1 MNFSYLYSHAPL
13 FMLPLTEIAGFL
25 NTFLQVS
32 DFPNDLN
39 GIYRSSDR
47 LVSRIGLAL
56 DPFPGLE
63 QWVDDYSLDAVWLR
77 QPRKLQLTPALT
89 RAYIG
94 VLGYHLPFD
103 ERLTLGY
110 NPMLAEALGLTNA
123 EPFGEK
129 EGRPI
134 GMIADMPTIDF
145 SEFRTQLGSEFGG
158 EEQAFT
164 GKKARVQRIAIVGV
178 MTEELVWQAIQ
189 RRADVYVTG
198 QLPKEGRTVALH
210 SGLALIAVGHQRS
223 EQWGLR
229 ALATI
234 LRNRWEKLK
243 VVVYSEP
250 IPSVAR

>member
-1 MNFSYLYSHAPL
+1 
-13 FMLPLTEIAGFL
+13 MLPLTEIAGFL

-56 DPFPGLE
+56 EPFPGLE
-63 QWVDDYSLDAVWLR
+63 QWIDEYSLDAVWLHR
-77 QPRKLQLTPALT
+77 PWKLQLTPALT

-94 VLGYHLPFD
+94 VLAYHLPFD

-110 NPMLAEALGLTNA
+110 NPVLAEALGLTNA
-123 EPFGEK
+123 EPFGDK

-134 GMIADMPTIDF
+134 GMIADLPAIDF
-145 SEFRTQLGSEFGG
+145 NEFRTQIGSEFGG
-158 EEQAFT
+158 EEHAFT
-164 GKKARVQRIAIVGV
+164 GKKARVQRIAIAGA
-178 MTEELVWQAIQ
+178 MTEELVRQAIE

-198 QLPKEGRTVALH
+198 QLRKEGQTVALH
-210 SGLALIAVGHQRS
+210 SGLALIGVGHQRG

-229 ALATI
+229 TLATI
-234 LRNRWEKLK
+234 LRSRWEKLK
-243 VVVYSEP
+243 VFVYTDP

>member
-1 MNFSYLYSHAPL
+1 MNSSYLFSRPL

-25 NTFLQVS
+25 NTYLQVS

-56 DPFPGLE
+56 DPFSGLE
-63 QWVDDYSLDAVWLR
+63 QWVDDYSLDAVWLHR
-77 QPRKLQLTPALT
+77 PQKLQLTPALT

-94 VLGYHLPFD
+94 VLAYHLPFD

-110 NPMLAEALGLTNA
+110 NPILAEALGLINA

-134 GMIADMPTIDF
+134 GMIADIPAIDF
-145 SEFRTQLGSEFGG
+145 NDFRTQIAREFGG

-164 GKKARVQRIAIVGV
+164 GKKAQLQRIAIVGA
-178 MTEELVWQAIQ
+178 MTEELVGQAIQ

-198 QLPKEGRTVALH
+198 QLPKEGKTVALH
-210 SGLALIAVGHQRS
+210 SGLALIGVGHQRG

-243 VVVYSEP
+243 VVVYADP
-250 IPSVAR
+250 VPSVAR